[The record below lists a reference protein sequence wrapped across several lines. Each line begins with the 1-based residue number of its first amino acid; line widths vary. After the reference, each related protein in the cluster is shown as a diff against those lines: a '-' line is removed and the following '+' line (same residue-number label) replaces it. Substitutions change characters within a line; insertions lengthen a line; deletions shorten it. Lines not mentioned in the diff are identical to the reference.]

1 MTSTGVGV
9 LLETIEQRSLTTDL
23 DLNNNYLIGNEGASL
38 VARALR
44 NNVLPNLT
52 RLSLSQCGIGDDGFI
67 ALMSALERF
76 FLLHLD
82 LRHTPTPGFSER
94 AFLALA
100 ESLPE
105 MKVLQRVDFSWCSG
119 LASAMPLLLVG
130 LRNNASLFRLHVAN
144 CVLSSVP
151 PSPEETA
158 KCAGGWMQ
166 EMERVGYRNSFLHLI
181 RAPKERLQPRS
192 VWPHALARV
201 ASLPDVIFEVLRS
214 KLSLVPSEDTE
225 GKEAAED
232 TGVAK
237 KRKSRDN

>member
-1 MTSTGVGV
+1 
-9 LLETIEQRSLTTDL
+9 
-23 DLNNNYLIGNEGASL
+23 
-38 VARALR
+38 
-44 NNVLPNLT
+44 
-52 RLSLSQCGIGDDGFI
+52 
-67 ALMSALERF
+67 
-76 FLLHLD
+76 
-82 LRHTPTPGFSER
+82 
-94 AFLALA
+94 
-100 ESLPE
+100 